1 MAKSVKC
8 SVSPHC
14 SLCPEIGPVD
24 YKNLLESMAQDGL
37 IEKLSVLDNELL
49 DGRARVRAAD
59 ELGLVLTED
68 HYVHLKPGTEP
79 RAFVL
84 AKNLARRHLSHAQ
97 RSKMALELCQ
107 DSTPGGDRRSKGAR
121 DHSAKKHNDPESA
134 QQFTRPEA
142 AKLYQTSVSSLNN
155 ANKVWGENSKAPVAV
170 QDAADKETV
179 SLSDAAK
186 VARYPQDVQT
196 RALEAVRQGQAR
208 TLNAAAETIM
218 KEERPEDGPGPSSGS
233 ARRPEVLYRTIVVDP
248 PWPAPQGALE
258 VQRDRVNAEYQ
269 SMTIEDIAGM
279 DLSALADDGFV
290 FLWCPQHH
298 LPAAFRILE
307 QWGLEY
313 RFTMVWTKTAGI
325 RMPGGCELDT
335 EFVVV
340 GARGEAQ
347 FINGGTMSSRFT
359 GDCQDPLALHTVKPR
374 EFYDRLYFL
383 SPEPRL
389 ELPAGGPR
397 RFPESR

>member
-1 MAKSVKC
+1 M
-8 SVSPHC
+8 
-14 SLCPEIGPVD
+14 
-24 YKNLLESMAQDGL
+24 
-37 IEKLSVLDNELL
+37 
-49 DGRARVRAAD
+49 
-59 ELGLVLTED
+59 
-68 HYVHLKPGTEP
+68 
-79 RAFVL
+79 
-84 AKNLARRHLSHAQ
+84 
-97 RSKMALELCQ
+97 
-107 DSTPGGDRRSKGAR
+107 
-121 DHSAKKHNDPESA
+121 
-134 QQFTRPEA
+134 
-142 AKLYQTSVSSLNN
+142 
-155 ANKVWGENSKAPVAV
+155 
-170 QDAADKETV
+170 QDAADNETV

-196 RALEAVRQGQAR
+196 RALGAVRQGQAR

-218 KEERPEDGPGPSSGS
+218 KKERPEDGPGPSSGS

-248 PWPAPQGALE
+248 PWPAPQWVLE

-279 DLSALADDGFV
+279 DLAALADDGFV